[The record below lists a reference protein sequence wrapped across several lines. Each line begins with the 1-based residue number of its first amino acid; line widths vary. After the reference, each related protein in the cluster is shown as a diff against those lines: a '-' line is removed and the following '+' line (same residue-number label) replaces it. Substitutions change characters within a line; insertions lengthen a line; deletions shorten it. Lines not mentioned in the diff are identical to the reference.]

1 MLAKYKPLRANVSRA
16 EVSTCFYVVSEST
29 ITTNHLAKTHLVAVL
44 GLLKGVALSSSRT
57 DPGGGLERALSPAIF
72 AWNSLETPAEVISY
86 VLRTSGQSACEPDYV
101 EVRHAE
107 SAEMEKGPKFFPSA
121 WWD

>member
-57 DPGGGLERALSPAIF
+57 DPGGIGEGALSGYIC
-72 AWNSLETPAEVISY
+72 LEQLGNPSRGDKLRSPYVWSIS
-86 VLRTSGQSACEPDYV
+86 LRT
-101 EVRHAE
+101 
-107 SAEMEKGPKFFPSA
+107 
-121 WWD
+121 